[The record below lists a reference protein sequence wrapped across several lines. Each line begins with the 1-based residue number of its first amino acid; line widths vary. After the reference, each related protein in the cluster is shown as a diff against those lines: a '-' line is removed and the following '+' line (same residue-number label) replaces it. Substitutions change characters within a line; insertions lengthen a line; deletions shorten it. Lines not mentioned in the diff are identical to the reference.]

1 MYSTPSRMIS
11 CLALCLICLLPG
23 PGSHAAEAS
32 TASPASP
39 PTSNQPGDKAA
50 ATPFDLLP
58 PLVRKC
64 PSLPRE
70 YVFDYRSNTAQA
82 LHWKKLVEG
91 AHFTT
96 SIRRGIAGN
105 TAHLMGDLTYTLNH
119 FPNHPFALSVTAE
132 YQRRPGY
139 VARRGTKRD
148 YYWTSINCFFRRALS
163 FAPTDPQVYH
173 VIGLHF
179 HKLQQHQR
187 AEVFYQQALRLKPPI
202 IEAHYNLGLLYLDMQ
217 QPARALPHAEIAYR
231 GGYPMPGLKNRLA
244 EAGFEL
250 KPEAASTDK
259 VIH

>member
-1 MYSTPSRMIS
+1 MHSTPSRMIS

-23 PGSHAAEAS
+23 ADSHAAEAKVAPP
-32 TASPASP
+32 TSPASDP
-39 PTSNQPGDKAA
+39 KAGA
-50 ATPFDLLP
+50 KTPFELLP

-70 YVFDYRSNTAQA
+70 YVFDYRSTTAQA
-82 LHWKKLVEG
+82 LRWKGLVEG

-119 FPNHPFALSVTAE
+119 FPNHPFALSVAAE

-139 VARRGTKRD
+139 VARRGNKRD

-179 HKLQQHQR
+179 HKLKQHRR

-231 GGYPMPGLKNRLA
+231 GGYPMPGLKSRLA
-244 EAGFEL
+244 EAGIQL
-250 KPEAASTDK
+250 NAEAASADK